1 MNSFP
6 ELGAMLRTLRLS
18 GMLDSLEVRNRQALQ
33 EHMAP
38 IDEQSVHQCRARW
51 ADRLSALQTVLGVV
65 HLPG

>member
-6 ELGAMLRTLRLS
+6 ELGSMLRTLRLS

-38 IDEQSVHQCRARW
+38 IDFLTLLLGDEIARREQQ
-51 ADRLSALQTVLGVV
+51 RLSVRLRRAT
-65 HLPG
+65 